1 MRLMALVMMLML
13 MAATTSVTRAQGNPY
28 RQAAPVLRHVAQ
40 EPRQRQQPQNPTAV
54 PNPVPQ
60 PLPRPPPVPVPV
72 PAQALRADARAT
84 LDQEG
89 RDLLQTFDDYLFD
102 NLEKAYYRLR

>member
-1 MRLMALVMMLML
+1 MRLMVLAMVLML

-28 RQAAPVLRHVAQ
+28 RQAAPVLRPAAQ

-60 PLPRPPPVPVPV
+60 PLPRPPPVPVP
-72 PAQALRADARAT
+72 AQALRADARPT